1 MTGGTSTAQPASVRQ
16 LDTVA
21 ALALADLA
29 AMFEDLQT
37 VLRCC
42 ERLVIEI
49 DAPRREP
56 DIAAIE
62 GLWTTAVQSYARCFA
77 TGGRGMGL
85 TEDDVTGLSIQGEL
99 REWHKILRQL
109 AVHYSDARVNPREI
123 FTVGVAQDANGTPSG
138 IAITSARQPLVDE
151 VTVRQTGAIVYELLR
166 VVDKRIS
173 EHQERVLQNAQKMSK
188 EQLDKLTLLDVELT
202 E

>member
-1 MTGGTSTAQPASVRQ
+1 MTGGTSAAQPAAVRQ
-16 LDTVA
+16 LDTPA
-21 ALALADLA
+21 ATALADLA

-42 ERLVIEI
+42 EKLVTEI

-56 DIAAIE
+56 DAAAIE
-62 GLWTTAVQSYARCFA
+62 AFWTTAVLSYARCFA

-85 TEDDVTGLSIQGEL
+85 TEEDITGLSLEGEL
-99 REWHKILRQL
+99 LDWHKVLRQL
-109 AVHYSDARVNPREI
+109 AVHYADPRVNPREI
-123 FTVGVAQDANGTPSG
+123 FSVGVAQDADGAPSG
-138 IAITSARQPLVDE
+138 VAITSARQPLVDD
-151 VTVRQTGAIVYELLR
+151 VTVRQTGAVVYELLR

-173 EHQERVLQNAQKMSK
+173 EHQERVLQSAQAMSK
-188 EQLDKLTLLDVELT
+188 SQLERLPLLDVELS